1 MLKLERMES
10 TLMKI
15 PAAIVVA
22 VLIWSS
28 ARYLPPYYL
37 EMRRLDLEEDKVGL
51 VKTKAA
57 MLLKGAQAR
66 EQAAKAKAGPADVA
80 RFY

>member
-1 MLKLERMES
+1 
-10 TLMKI
+10 MKI

-22 VLIWSS
+22 VLVWSS

-37 EMRRLDLEEDKVGL
+37 ELRKLDLEESKVEVQNAKQL
-51 VKTKAA
+51 A
-57 MLLKGAQAR
+57 MLRVLEANHAAW
-66 EQAAKAKAGPADVA
+66 AAKTQGRAESTPND